1 MSSFLCFTC
10 TKMTMLRRVCREGSP
25 FLFLFLHPLSVA
37 APVPCACRPCCR
49 SAFSLTV
56 LRGEGD
62 LEVTRRKASVQCRNP
77 SPYFFFFFIC
87 FAAVGFFRLVY
98 LKIKC
103 YPCKIRRVS
112 IFFFF
117 FIVLYYCYIYF
128 VDTLQARESVFV
140 PLCSILRSLPVLAT

>member
-1 MSSFLCFTC
+1 
-10 TKMTMLRRVCREGSP
+10 MLRRVCREGSP

-77 SPYFFFFFIC
+77 TPYFFFSFVSPLLAFSDLYISRSN
-87 FAAVGFFRLVY
+87 ATHAKYAVY
-98 LKIKC
+98 L
-103 YPCKIRRVS
+103 
-112 IFFFF
+112 FFFF
-117 FIVLYYCYIYF
+117 SFLCCIIVTFILWTHYKR
-128 VDTLQARESVFV
+128 AKVFSFLCAVSCV
-140 PLCSILRSLPVLAT
+140 PTPFSPRRPPRFYTDLHA